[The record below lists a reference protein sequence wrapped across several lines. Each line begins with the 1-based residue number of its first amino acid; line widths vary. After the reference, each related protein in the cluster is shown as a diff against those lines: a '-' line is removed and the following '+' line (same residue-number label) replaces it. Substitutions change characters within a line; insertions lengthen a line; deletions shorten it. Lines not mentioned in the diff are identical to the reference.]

1 MKYSELSIQ
10 TQRAAPADIRTE
22 GFAFLYRAGYLSR
35 TGELLPLGQLAV
47 QQLEQAW
54 HKPEF
59 EANVQNYLDRLGVPT
74 SHSEDTGEYFAQFK
88 NAGEEILLCPACGY
102 AARHELARCH
112 RQPFSQE
119 EPQPVEKVLTPEC
132 STIAQL
138 ALFLGIPQQ
147 KTCKA
152 LMFTRL
158 QDEKLIFV
166 AVRGDLQMSEAK
178 LKTLV
183 GEVRLATPQEI
194 SACGAVPGYASPI
207 GLRNS
212 LIVVDEL
219 VTLSSNLVAGAN
231 EHGYHL
237 KNTQYPRD
245 YAANLVAD
253 VCLANPTDKC
263 LACGA
268 PLELRLAEP
277 VFSDGQLL
285 FEKLLMILAE
295 IAHDEKGLAL
305 PAEAAPFAIYLMNVP
320 GKTLETASAAEKL
333 YHLLTDAGLSV
344 LFDDRNERAGIKF
357 NDADLIG
364 CPVRITVGER
374 GLQNGLFEIKQR
386 RDTEIRQ
393 IDLDT
398 LIAELRPV

>member
-1 MKYSELSIQ
+1 MRFSELSIQ
-10 TQRAAPADIRTE
+10 TQRSAPADIRTE

-35 TGELLPLGQLAV
+35 TGELLPLGQCAV
-47 QQLEQAW
+47 QQLDQAW
-54 HKPEF
+54 HRPEF
-59 EANVQNYLDRLGVPT
+59 EANVQNFLDRLGVPN
-74 SHSEDTGEYFAQFK
+74 SHSEDTGEYFAQHK
-88 NAGEEILLCPACGY
+88 NAAEQILLCPVCGV
-102 AARHELARCH
+102 AARHELARCQ

-119 EPQPVEKVLTPEC
+119 EPLPVEKVLTPEC

-152 LMFTRL
+152 LMLTRL
-158 QDEKLIFV
+158 QDGKLIFV
-166 AVRGDLQMSEAK
+166 VVRGDLQMSEAK
-178 LKTLV
+178 LKNLV
-183 GEVRLATPQEI
+183 GEVRLATPHEI
-194 SACGAVPGYASPI
+194 SACGAVPGYASPV
-207 GLRNS
+207 GLHDS

-219 VTLSSNLVAGAN
+219 VTLSPNLVAGAN

-237 KNTQYPRD
+237 KNTNFPRD

-253 VCLANPTDKC
+253 VSLANPADKC
-263 LACGA
+263 PACGA

-277 VFSDGQLL
+277 VFSDGHML
-285 FEKLLMILAE
+285 FDKLLLTLAE
-295 IAHDEKGLAL
+295 ISHDEKGLAL
-305 PAEAAPFAIYLMNVP
+305 PTGAAPFAIYLMNVP
-320 GKTLETASAAEKL
+320 GKTLDTASAAENL
-333 YHLLTDAGLSV
+333 YHRLTDAGLSV

-386 RDTEIRQ
+386 RDTDTRQ

-398 LIAELRPV
+398 LLAELLPA